1 MNAKIKRIMNNLKN
15 KEYKVVRLTTTEFEL
30 ENGDVY
36 PIPFEID
43 SDITIEEFQDILNE
57 SKEIVTKIVENS
69 DDEG

>member
-1 MNAKIKRIMNNLKN
+1 MNAKIKRIMDNLKN
-15 KEYKVVRLTTTEFEL
+15 KEYKVVRLTSTEFEL

-43 SDITIEEFQDILNE
+43 SDITVEKFQKILND
-57 SKEIVTKIVENS
+57 SKEIVVKLIENG